1 MFRKLNWKLVLKLLS
16 IKMVRWR
23 FGRLCLALLVFVS
36 SVVPVSTL
44 ALTETLPVKIKV
56 HSIGLT
62 GLGTSALSVLL
73 LLIFVEQPSWKK
85 IDSDYLQYE
94 PTDIQAVSRYQERL
108 IQEASGFPCSGQ
120 IIRRIEGSGNN
131 SIDSIY
137 PDMDKGSLLI
147 GINRGNAGKIAAM
160 QHTGEYNPMKLS
172 KLDEMPPS
180 DNYQVGLLVPLDVTY
195 QQICSDHYTQKG
207 KIPLYLV
214 LFKDFTPGVTFRFS

>member
-1 MFRKLNWKLVLKLLS
+1 MEIWATLSGFTSLCFIGSASIYTCFDRDFTSQDKGALNWTHRS
-16 IKMVRWR
+16 GNIR
-23 FGRLCLALLVFVS
+23 
-36 SVVPVSTL
+36 
-44 ALTETLPVKIKV
+44 
-56 HSIGLT
+56 SIGSFT
-62 GLGTSALSVLL
+62 VDIRGTAKL
-73 LLIFVEQPSWKK
+73 KK